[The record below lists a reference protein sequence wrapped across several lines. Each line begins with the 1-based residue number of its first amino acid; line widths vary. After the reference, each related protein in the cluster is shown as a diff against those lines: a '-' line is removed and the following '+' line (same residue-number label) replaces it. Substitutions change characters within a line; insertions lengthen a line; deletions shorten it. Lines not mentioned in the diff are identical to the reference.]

1 MDIRKILS
9 IILTRYNNENK
20 VSIKILN
27 EIQESIMEMEAAEAM
42 FNNVNDSKLI
52 EAAIYRQEAAKKRF
66 DYLLSIAK
74 DEVSKKESQT
84 RKEMEMQWI
93 LLYNIK

>member
-66 DYLLSIAK
+66 DYLLSVAK
-74 DEVSKKESQT
+74 DEVSKKESER
-84 RKEMEMQWI
+84 RKEMEI
-93 LLYNIK
+93 

>member
-84 RKEMEMQWI
+84 RKEMEI
-93 LLYNIK
+93 

>member
-74 DEVSKKESQT
+74 DEVSKKESET
-84 RKEMEMQWI
+84 RKEVEI
-93 LLYNIK
+93 

>member
-74 DEVSKKESQT
+74 DEVSKKESET
-84 RKEMEMQWI
+84 SKEMEI
-93 LLYNIK
+93 

>member
-27 EIQESIMEMEAAEAM
+27 EIQESIMEMEAAEAI

-66 DYLLSIAK
+66 DYLLSVAK
-74 DEVSKKESQT
+74 DEVSKKESET
-84 RKEMEMQWI
+84 RKEMEI
-93 LLYNIK
+93 

>member
-52 EAAIYRQEAAKKRF
+52 EAAIYRQEAAKKSF

-74 DEVSKKESQT
+74 DEVSKKESET
-84 RKEMEMQWI
+84 RKEMEI
-93 LLYNIK
+93 